1 MQILM
6 FGWEFPPSIS
16 GGLGTACFGMTRA
29 LTGLG
34 HEIVFVM
41 PRWEGETP
49 SGLVE
54 LIAASRIPVLPADRE
69 APAAWKGLTLRAI
82 HSHLRP
88 YLNDRHYQALLTGQ
102 SGSGL
107 PNITGVY
114 GADLISESVRYGKAA
129 GVIARERRFDIIHA
143 HDWMTVFAGIEARA
157 VSGRPFV
164 LHIHSLEFDRSGE
177 NINQDI
183 YDIERHGMEAADQVI
198 AVSHYTKTAIVDRYG
213 LDPAKVSV
221 VHNAVI
227 KDDTM
232 PDDRHRRDPARKIVL
247 FLGRITLQKGPDYFI
262 EAAARVL
269 KELPEVT
276 FVMAGCGD
284 MLPRMVER
292 VAELGIGGNFHF
304 TGFLEGEEVERI
316 YAGSDLY
323 VMPSV
328 SEPFGITPL
337 EAMRCDVPVII
348 SRQSG
353 VSEILQHVLKVDFWD
368 VPEIAD
374 KMIAVL
380 RRPALA
386 ADMVERSR
394 EALQQIH
401 WEGAAVKIENI
412 YRSLLRSSPKTQ
424 RVLHN
429 R

>member
-16 GGLGTACFGMTRA
+16 GGLGTACFGITRA

-41 PRWEGETP
+41 PRWDGETP
-49 SGLVE
+49 SGMFEMV
-54 LIAASRIPVLPADRE
+54 AASRVPVPPADRK
-69 APAAWKGLTLRAI
+69 APAAWEGLTLRAV

-88 YLNDRHYQALLTGQ
+88 YLNDRHYTTLLAGQ

-107 PNITGVY
+107 LNITGTY

-129 GVIARERRFDIIHA
+129 GVIARKRRFDVIHA

-198 AVSHYTKTAIVDRYG
+198 AVSHYTKSAIVDRYG
-213 LDPAKVSV
+213 LDPTKVAV
-221 VHNAVI
+221 VHNAVRQN
-227 KDDTM
+227 DRM
-232 PDDRHRRDPARKIVL
+232 PDDRNQRDPARKIVL
-247 FLGRITLQKGPDYFI
+247 FLGRITLQKGPDYFV

-337 EAMRCDVPVII
+337 EAMRRDCPVII

-353 VSEILQHVLKVDFWD
+353 VSEILHSVLKVDFWD
-368 VPEIAD
+368 VAEMVD

-380 RRPALA
+380 RHPALT

-412 YRSLLRSSPKTQ
+412 YRSLLRPSPET
-424 RVLHN
+424 
-429 R
+429 

>member
-6 FGWEFPPSIS
+6 FGWEFPPRIS

-41 PRWEGETP
+41 PRWDGETP
-49 SGLVE
+49 PGMFEMV
-54 LIAASRIPVLPADRE
+54 AASRIPLPLERRE

-88 YLNDRHYQALLTGQ
+88 YLNDRHYHALLTGQ

-107 PNITGVY
+107 LNITGTY

-129 GVIARERRFDIIHA
+129 GVIARERRFDIIHT

-198 AVSHYTKTAIVDRYG
+198 AVSHYTKSAIVDRYG
-213 LDPAKVSV
+213 LDPAKVAV
-221 VHNAVI
+221 VHNAVRQN
-227 KDDTM
+227 DRM

-284 MLPRMVER
+284 MMPRMVER

-304 TGFLEGEEVERI
+304 TGFLAGEEVERI

-353 VSEILQHVLKVDFWD
+353 VSEILHHVLKVDFWD
-368 VPEIAD
+368 VAEMAD
-374 KMIAVL
+374 KMIAIL
-380 RRPALA
+380 RHPALA

-412 YRSLLRSSPKTQ
+412 YRSLLPPSPETDC
-424 RVLHN
+424 VS
-429 R
+429 

>member
-6 FGWEFPPSIS
+6 FGWEFPPRIS

-41 PRWEGETP
+41 PHCDEEAP
-49 SGLVE
+49 SGFIE
-54 LIAASRIPVLPADRE
+54 LIAASRVPVLSADRK
-69 APAAWKGLTLRAI
+69 APAAWKNLTLRAI
-82 HSHLRP
+82 HSSLRP
-88 YLNDRHYQALLTGQ
+88 YLNDRRYRALLSGP
-102 SGSGL
+102 SGSRL
-107 PNITGVY
+107 FNITGDY

-157 VSGRPFV
+157 VSGRPLI

-177 NINQDI
+177 HIHQDI
-183 YDIERHGMEAADQVI
+183 YDIERHGMEAADRVI
-198 AVSHYTKTAIVDRYG
+198 AVSHYTRRTIVERYG
-213 LDPAKVSV
+213 VNPAKISV

-227 KDDTM
+227 KDDAL
-232 PDDRHRRDPARKIVL
+232 PDGRLRKDPERKIVL

-269 KELPEVT
+269 KEMPEVT
-276 FVMAGCGD
+276 FVMAGDGD
-284 MLPRMVER
+284 MMPQMVER
-292 VAELGIGGNFHF
+292 VAELAIGDNFYF
-304 TGFLEGEEVERI
+304 TGFLTRAEVERI
-316 YAGSDLY
+316 YAISDLY

-353 VSEILQHVLKVDFWD
+353 VSEILHHVLKVDFWD
-368 VPEIAD
+368 VSEMAD

-380 RRPALA
+380 RRPVLA
-386 ADMVERSR
+386 ADMVARSR
-394 EALQQIH
+394 EELRQIH
-401 WEGAAVKIENI
+401 WEGAAAKIETI
-412 YRSLLRSSPKTQ
+412 YRSLIPPSPET
-424 RVLHN
+424 
-429 R
+429 

>member
-198 AVSHYTKTAIVDRYG
+198 AVSHYTKSAIVERYG
-213 LDPAKVSV
+213 LDPAKVAV
-221 VHNAVI
+221 VHNAVRQN
-227 KDDTM
+227 DRM

-328 SEPFGITPL
+328 SEPFGISAF
-337 EAMRCDVPVII
+337 EALLYDVPVIL
-348 SRQSG
+348 SKHAG
-353 VSEILQHVLKVDFWD
+353 VAEVLKGAYLVDFWD
-368 VPEIAD
+368 VN
-374 KMIAVL
+374 K
-380 RRPALA
+380 LA
-386 ADMVERSR
+386 ASIVLLLQNESLAREVVARCQSDMEHIGWNH
-394 EALQQIH
+394 A
-401 WEGAAVKIENI
+401 G
-412 YRSLLRSSPKTQ
+412 YRIQNVYQSLLS
-424 RVLHN
+424 
-429 R
+429 

>member
-6 FGWEFPPSIS
+6 FGWEFPPRIS

-49 SGLVE
+49 PGTFEMV
-54 LIAASRIPVLPADRE
+54 AASRIPLSTERRE

-88 YLNDRHYQALLTGQ
+88 YLNDRHYHALLTGQ

-107 PNITGVY
+107 LNITGIY

-213 LDPAKVSV
+213 LDPVKVAV

-227 KDDTM
+227 RNDAM
-232 PDDRHRRDPARKIVL
+232 PDDRIRKDSARKIVL

-269 KELPEVT
+269 KELPEVS

-284 MLPRMVER
+284 MMPRMVER

-304 TGFLEGEEVERI
+304 TGFLTGEEVERL
-316 YAGSDLY
+316 YAVSDLY

-337 EAMRCDVPVII
+337 EAMRCDCPVII

-353 VSEILQHVLKVDFWD
+353 VSEILHSVLKVDFWN
-368 VPEIAD
+368 VSEMAD

-412 YRSLLRSSPKTQ
+412 YRSLLPPSPET
-424 RVLHN
+424 
-429 R
+429 

>member
-6 FGWEFPPSIS
+6 FGWEFPPRIS

-49 SGLVE
+49 PDIYEMLV
-54 LIAASRIPVLPADRE
+54 ASRIPLPMVKRE
-69 APAAWKGLTLRAI
+69 APAAWTGLTLRAI
-82 HSHLRP
+82 HSRLRP
-88 YLNDRHYQALLTGQ
+88 YLNDRHYHALLTGQ

-107 PNITGVY
+107 LNITGNY
-114 GADLISESVRYGKAA
+114 GADLISESIRYGKAA
-129 GVIARERRFDIIHA
+129 GVIARERRFDIIHV
-143 HDWMTVFAGIEARA
+143 HDWMTVFAGIEART

-164 LHIHSLEFDRSGE
+164 MHIHSLEFDRSGE

-183 YDIERHGMEAADQVI
+183 YDIERHGMETADQVI
-198 AVSHYTKTAIVDRYG
+198 AVSHYTKATIVDRYG
-213 LDPAKVSV
+213 LDPAKVAV
-221 VHNAVI
+221 VHNAVLQ
-227 KDDTM
+227 DDSL
-232 PDDRHRRDPARKIVL
+232 PGDNVRKDPARKIVL

-304 TGFLEGEEVERI
+304 TGFLTGAEVERI

-337 EAMRCDVPVII
+337 EAMRCDCPVII

-353 VSEILQHVLKVDFWD
+353 VAEILHHVLKVDFWD
-368 VPEIAD
+368 VSEMAD

-412 YRSLLRSSPKTQ
+412 YRSLLRLSPET
-424 RVLHN
+424 
-429 R
+429 

>member
-6 FGWEFPPSIS
+6 FGWEFPPRIS

-41 PRWEGETP
+41 PRWEGATP
-49 SGLVE
+49 PGICEVV
-54 LIAASRIPVLPADRE
+54 AASRIPLPTERRE
-69 APAAWKGLTLRAI
+69 APPAWKGLTLRAI
-82 HSHLRP
+82 HSRLRP
-88 YLNDRHYQALLTGQ
+88 YLNDRHDHALPTGQ

-107 PNITGVY
+107 LNITGAY
-114 GADLISESVRYGKAA
+114 EDDLISESVRYGKAA

-143 HDWMTVFAGIEARA
+143 HDWMTVFAGIEART

-227 KDDTM
+227 KNDTL
-232 PDDRHRRDPARKIVL
+232 PDDRRRRDPARKIVL

-262 EAAARVL
+262 EAAVRVL

-284 MLPRMVER
+284 MMPRMVER

-304 TGFLEGEEVERI
+304 TGFLTGEEVERL
-316 YAGSDLY
+316 YAVSDLY

-353 VSEILQHVLKVDFWD
+353 VSEILHHALKVDFWN
-368 VPEIAD
+368 VSEMAD

-380 RRPALA
+380 RRPVLT
-386 ADMVERSR
+386 ADLVERSR

-412 YRSLLRSSPKTQ
+412 YRSLLSPSPET
-424 RVLHN
+424 
-429 R
+429 

>member
-1 MQILM
+1 
-6 FGWEFPPSIS
+6 
-16 GGLGTACFGMTRA
+16 
-29 LTGLG
+29 
-34 HEIVFVM
+34 
-41 PRWEGETP
+41 
-49 SGLVE
+49 
-54 LIAASRIPVLPADRE
+54 
-69 APAAWKGLTLRAI
+69 
-82 HSHLRP
+82 
-88 YLNDRHYQALLTGQ
+88 
-102 SGSGL
+102 
-107 PNITGVY
+107 
-114 GADLISESVRYGKAA
+114 
-129 GVIARERRFDIIHA
+129 
-143 HDWMTVFAGIEARA
+143 MTVFAGIEARA

-198 AVSHYTKTAIVDRYG
+198 AVSHYTKSAIVDRYG
-213 LDPAKVSV
+213 LDPAKVAV
-221 VHNAVI
+221 VHNAVRQN
-227 KDDTM
+227 DRM

-262 EAAARVL
+262 EAAARIL

-284 MLPRMVER
+284 MMPRMVER

-304 TGFLEGEEVERI
+304 TGFLTGEEVERI

-337 EAMRCDVPVII
+337 EAMRYDVPVII

-353 VSEILQHVLKVDFWD
+353 VSEILHHVLKVDFWD
-368 VPEIAD
+368 VSEMAD

-380 RRPALA
+380 RHPALA

-412 YRSLLRSSPKTQ
+412 YRSLLPPSPET
-424 RVLHN
+424 
-429 R
+429 

>member
-6 FGWEFPPSIS
+6 FGWEFPPRIS
-16 GGLGTACFGMTRA
+16 GGLGTACFGMTRT

-41 PRWEGETP
+41 PHWEGETP
-49 SGLVE
+49 PGMFEML
-54 LIAASRIPVLPADRE
+54 AASRIPLPLERCE

-88 YLNDRHYQALLTGQ
+88 YLNDRHYRALLTGQ

-107 PNITGVY
+107 LNITGNY

-143 HDWMTVFAGIEARA
+143 HDWMTVFAGIEART

-198 AVSHYTKTAIVDRYG
+198 AVSHYTKSAIVDRYG
-213 LDPAKVSV
+213 LDPAKVAV
-221 VHNAVI
+221 VHNAVRQN
-227 KDDTM
+227 DRL

-262 EAAARVL
+262 EAAARIL

-304 TGFLEGEEVERI
+304 TGFLTGEEVEQI

-337 EAMRCDVPVII
+337 EAMRYDVPVII

-353 VSEILQHVLKVDFWD
+353 VSEILHHVLKVDFWD
-368 VPEIAD
+368 VSEMAD

-380 RRPALA
+380 RHPALA

-412 YRSLLRSSPKTQ
+412 YRSLLPPSPET
-424 RVLHN
+424 
-429 R
+429 

>member
-6 FGWEFPPSIS
+6 FGWEFPPRIS

-41 PRWEGETP
+41 PHWDDEAP

-54 LIAASRIPVLPADRE
+54 MIAASRVPAPFAECE
-69 APAAWKGLTLRAI
+69 APAAWKGMTLRAI
-82 HSHLRP
+82 HSTLRP
-88 YLNDRHYQALLTGQ
+88 YLNDSHYQTLLTGP
-102 SGSGL
+102 SGSRL
-107 PNITGVY
+107 LHITGNY

-129 GVIARERRFDIIHA
+129 GVIARERRFDVIHA
-143 HDWMTVFAGIEARA
+143 HDWMTVFAGIEAKA
-157 VSGRPFV
+157 VSGRPLV

-177 NINQDI
+177 NIHQDI
-183 YDIERHGMEAADQVI
+183 YDIERHGMEQADQVI
-198 AVSHYTKTAIVDRYG
+198 AVSHYTRRTIVERYG
-213 LDPAKVSV
+213 INPAKISV

-227 KDDTM
+227 NNDVL
-232 PDDRHRRDPARKIVL
+232 PDDRIRKNPARKIVL

-262 EAAARVL
+262 EAADMVI

-276 FVMAGCGD
+276 FVMAGDGD
-284 MLPRMVER
+284 MMPQMVER
-292 VAELGIGGNFHF
+292 VAELGIGENFHF
-304 TGFLEGEEVERI
+304 TGFLTGEEVEQL
-316 YAGSDLY
+316 YAVSDLY

-353 VSEILQHVLKVDFWD
+353 VAEILHHVLKVDFWN
-368 VPEIAD
+368 VPEMAD

-386 ADMVERSR
+386 AEMVERAR
-394 EALQQIH
+394 EELRKIP
-401 WEGAAVKIENI
+401 WEGAAVKIQTI
-412 YRSLLRSSPKTQ
+412 YRSLLSPSPETD
-424 RVLHN
+424 
-429 R
+429 

>member
-6 FGWEFPPSIS
+6 FGWEFPPRIS

-41 PRWEGETP
+41 PHWDGETS
-49 SGLVE
+49 SGFVE
-54 LIAASRIPVLPADRE
+54 LIAASQIPVLPVDRK
-69 APAAWKGLTLRAI
+69 APAAWNGLTLRAI
-82 HSHLRP
+82 HSTLRP
-88 YLNDRHYQALLTGQ
+88 YLNDRHYHALLTGQ
-102 SGSGL
+102 SGSRL
-107 PNITGVY
+107 LNITGNY

-129 GVIARERRFDIIHA
+129 GIIARERRFDIIHA
-143 HDWMTVFAGIEARA
+143 HDWMTVFAGIEART
-157 VSGRPFV
+157 VSGRPLI
-164 LHIHSLEFDRSGE
+164 LHIHALEFDRSGE
-177 NINQDI
+177 NIHQDI
-183 YDIERHGMEAADQVI
+183 YDIERHGMEAADHVI
-198 AVSHYTKTAIVDRYG
+198 AVSYYTRRTVIERYG
-213 LDPAKVSV
+213 VNPAKISV

-227 KDDTM
+227 KNDAM
-232 PDDRHRRDPARKIVL
+232 PDDFIRKDPAQKIVL

-262 EAAARVL
+262 EAAAMVL

-276 FVMAGCGD
+276 FVMAGAGD
-284 MLPRMVER
+284 MMPRMVER

-304 TGFLEGEEVERI
+304 TGFLTREEVERL
-316 YAGSDLY
+316 YAISDLY

-353 VSEILQHVLKVDFWD
+353 VSEILHHVLKVDFWN
-368 VPEIAD
+368 VCEIAD

-380 RRPALA
+380 SRPVLA

-394 EALQQIH
+394 EELQQIH
-401 WEGAAVKIENI
+401 WEGAAVKMETI
-412 YRSLLRSSPKTQ
+412 YRSLLHSSPETDCMS
-424 RVLHN
+424 
-429 R
+429 

>member
-6 FGWEFPPSIS
+6 FGWEFPPRIS
-16 GGLGTACFGMTRA
+16 GGLGTACFGITRA

-41 PRWEGETP
+41 PHWDDEAP

-54 LIAASRIPVLPADRE
+54 MVAASRVPVPPAERE
-69 APAAWKGLTLRAI
+69 APAAWKGLTLRAV
-82 HSHLRP
+82 HSTLRP
-88 YLNDRHYQALLTGQ
+88 YLNNRHYHALLNGQ
-102 SGSGL
+102 SGSRL
-107 PNITGVY
+107 LNITGNY

-129 GVIARERRFDIIHA
+129 GIIARERRFDIIHA
-143 HDWMTVFAGIEARA
+143 HDWMTVFAGIEART
-157 VSGRPFV
+157 VSGRPLV
-164 LHIHSLEFDRSGE
+164 LHIHALEFDRSGE
-177 NINQDI
+177 NIHQDI

-198 AVSHYTKTAIVDRYG
+198 AVSHYTRRTIVERYG
-213 LDPAKVSV
+213 VNPAKISV

-227 KDDTM
+227 NNDVL
-232 PDDRHRRDPARKIVL
+232 PDDRIRKDPARKIVL

-262 EAAARVL
+262 EAAAMLL

-276 FVMAGCGD
+276 FVMAGAGD
-284 MLPRMVER
+284 MMQQMVER
-292 VAELGIGGNFHF
+292 VAELGIGANFYF
-304 TGFLEGEEVERI
+304 TGFLTREEVERL
-316 YAGSDLY
+316 YAISDLY

-353 VSEILQHVLKVDFWD
+353 VAEILHHVLKVDFWD
-368 VPEIAD
+368 VREMAD

-394 EALQQIH
+394 EELQQIH
-401 WEGAAVKIENI
+401 WEGAAVKIETI
-412 YRSLLRSSPKTQ
+412 YRSLLHPSPETD
-424 RVLHN
+424 
-429 R
+429 